1 MENEIKTWLSD
12 ILKAISEINEFVPAK
27 DDFQTFK
34 NDLKTRRAIER
45 NLEIIGEAVSR
56 TVKKDPFLQITNAR
70 KIVDTRNRIIHG
82 YDTVSVDILWAII
95 IRDIPN
101 LEKEIK
107 SLLEE

>member
-1 MENEIKTWLSD
+1 MENEIKAWLSD
-12 ILKAISEINEFVPAK
+12 IIKAINEINEFVPDK
-27 DDFQTFK
+27 NDFHAFK

-56 TVKKDPFLQITNAR
+56 AVKKDPFLQITNAR

-95 IRDIPN
+95 IRDLPN
-101 LEKEIK
+101 LENEIK
-107 SLLEE
+107 FLLEE